1 MKSTYNS
8 RVFGSVIHGRINVKR
23 KIRLRQKNNLE
34 LMAMSVIPLCVLIC
48 FSYIPMIGLILAFK
62 NFNYVGGIF
71 GSPWC
76 GFNNFKFLFANSDVM
91 RITKNT
97 LILNLLFIFTTT
109 AGGVIFAIILN
120 EIRSKTALKIYQ
132 TCIFLPYILSASIVA
147 YVVFSLLNADYGLV
161 NAMLKKAGREAI
173 LWYSEPKYWYAILV
187 LTNFWKGIGYS
198 TIIYFA
204 SVISIDGSYY
214 EAATIDGA
222 NWLQSHRY
230 VTIPMIMPMVI
241 TLTIMNVGHVFYSD
255 FGLFYMVP
263 KNTGAL
269 YPATDVIDTYVY
281 RALSDG
287 DFGKSAAVG
296 LYQSLVGFI
305 LVFVANRLAKSYDKN
320 SAIF

>member
-1 MKSTYNS
+1 M
-8 RVFGSVIHGRINVKR
+8 KR
-23 KIRLRQKNNLE
+23 KKMGFGRKNNIE
-34 LMAMSVIPLCVLIC
+34 LLAMSFIPLCVLIC
-48 FSYIPMIGLILAFK
+48 FSYIPMVGLILAFK

-76 GFNNFKFLFANSDVM
+76 GLNNFKFLFANSDVA

-97 LILNLLFIFTTT
+97 LVLNLLFIFTTT
-109 AGGVIFAIILN
+109 AGGVILAIILN
-120 EIRSKTALKIYQ
+120 EIRSKAALKIYQ
-132 TCIFLPYILSASIVA
+132 TCMFLPYILSASIVA
-147 YVVFSLLNADYGLV
+147 YVVFSLLNADYGLINV
-161 NAMLKKAGREAI
+161 LLKKLGKEPV
-173 LWYSEPKYWYAILV
+173 LWYSEPKYWYTILV
-187 LTNFWKGIGYS
+187 LTNLWKGIGYS

-204 SVISIDGSYY
+204 SVISIDDSYY

-230 VTIPMIMPMVI
+230 VTIPMIIPIII
-241 TLTIMNVGHVFYSD
+241 TLTIMNIGHIFYSD

-305 LVFVANRLAKSYDKN
+305 LVYATNRLARTYDKN